1 MSEVVEKKQRIFSG
15 VQPSGN
21 ITIGNY
27 YGALKNWA
35 QMQDMYESI
44 YCVVD
49 LHSITV
55 RQEPAKLRHRTR
67 ELVALYIATGLDP
80 VKNIIYPQSHV
91 RQHAELSWILGC
103 FTYMGELNRMTQ
115 FKEKSLKN
123 ESNINA
129 GLYTYPVLMAAD
141 ILLFQAD
148 VVPIGADQKQHLEL
162 TRDIAQRFNHTFSDT
177 FTIPEPYFGKVGARI
192 MSLQDPSAKMSKS
205 DANPNATL
213 SLLDE
218 PNVLNNKIKRAVT
231 DSVGI
236 INYSEEQPGVK
247 NLIDLYC
254 CGTGES
260 VEQALVFFEGK
271 NYGQLKESVA
281 EVTINELKPIQD
293 EFHRLMNDKKYIDDI
308 IRTNSERASYLAE
321 KTLRKVKKKVGF
333 II

>member
-1 MSEVVEKKQRIFSG
+1 
-15 VQPSGN
+15 
-21 ITIGNY
+21 
-27 YGALKNWA
+27 
-35 QMQDMYESI
+35 
-44 YCVVD
+44 
-49 LHSITV
+49 
-55 RQEPAKLRHRTR
+55 
-67 ELVALYIATGLDP
+67 
-80 VKNIIYPQSHV
+80 
-91 RQHAELSWILGC
+91 
-103 FTYMGELNRMTQ
+103 
-115 FKEKSLKN
+115 
-123 ESNINA
+123 
-129 GLYTYPVLMAAD
+129 VLMAAD

-236 INYSEEQPGVK
+236 INYNEEQPGVK

-260 VEQALVFFEGK
+260 VEQALAFFEGK

>member
-218 PNVLNNKIKRAVT
+218 PNVLNNK
-231 DSVGI
+231 
-236 INYSEEQPGVK
+236 N
-247 NLIDLYC
+247 
-254 CGTGES
+254 
-260 VEQALVFFEGK
+260 
-271 NYGQLKESVA
+271 
-281 EVTINELKPIQD
+281 
-293 EFHRLMNDKKYIDDI
+293 
-308 IRTNSERASYLAE
+308 
-321 KTLRKVKKKVGF
+321 
-333 II
+333 